1 MKSVYALMGSLL
13 LLTTTV
19 SAYESPEALQDAFA
33 AALSS
38 NDAAGLAACYTA
50 DATNYPVGE
59 MVGIGPESVL
69 ASWNGFFSSF
79 KVLELSL
86 SDTHMETRGD
96 ISAAWGLWHMLLE
109 PAGGGEAVKMDGR
122 FMDVARNVDGNW
134 LYIADH
140 ASMPAPGGDEA
151 ESE

>member
-1 MKSVYALMGSLL
+1 MKIVFALLGSLL
-13 LLTTTV
+13 LLTTPV
-19 SAYESPEALQDAFA
+19 CAHESPDALQDAFV
-33 AALSS
+33 AALGSS
-38 NDAAGLAACYTA
+38 DAAGLAACYST

-69 ASWNGFFSSF
+69 ASWNGFFSTF
-79 KVLELSL
+79 KVLEVSL

-96 ISAAWGLWHMLLE
+96 ISAAWGLWHMLVE

-140 ASMPAPGGDEA
+140 ASLPAPGGEASDE
-151 ESE
+151 E